1 MKKFLTVLLSLMLAI
16 TATAAIVTVSA
27 KDGRDH
33 YTAEGISE
41 YFPGNA
47 MDVYESYVNGN
58 VGEGYAC
65 RNAINLFKEA
75 KYKNSWLC
83 LGGGALTIAND
94 GTATLYQTGATAHP
108 LKNYKFGYGTFLMTF
123 QIENHADVK
132 EGGYVTGSG
141 SEVSQFWGIEF
152 SYNIDVGNN
161 YETLGSPW
169 GSPGGYQYNLA
180 FDGEK
185 CPDDIFNYT
194 GLDGQATLPDGTLV
208 ADAMAANPDGEYGRI
223 YQTGLT
229 LRRYK
234 YGGSHDYYRW
244 STTNPCNARFQNS
257 IGQEMIS
264 IVPEHY
270 REVRLEDVWDGN
282 EHSILCQYRPL
293 SKDNGDGIDAMFIE
307 VWMSG
312 LAAKEGDV
320 TEEVNGKTFV
330 KCLTVYDEM
339 PFDDVDNEGVVVDK
353 RMADGYIT
361 IWTHDET
368 SYSAGKW
375 NSKINISEFS
385 ILDSGSYADYDVN
398 QFEELSGVSI
408 LGGSKKYDG
417 NEYQFTLTKDDQTN
431 VTFYDIRG
439 NVIAEGAENAPKY
452 SDAGEYYVNV
462 KFAKPGYKPVYR
474 DATLSIA
481 KSQTRISADNR
492 YTFTY
497 DGTEHKIENATA
509 TNSKGE
515 NIGLDD
521 KIIFSPANSFTEA
534 GIYTVIITLPETKN
548 YEAQTKKVTVT
559 VQSGSSGGS
568 TGSGAFTDQEKA
580 QIDASWTGDVNTV
593 YDGSEKIVTL
603 GYLPEGAYAVYTENC
618 NVNAGTYTVTATV
631 KKDGYNDY
639 VVTTTM
645 TIAKADVEIIAE
657 ATQTYNYCNAEV
669 SAKAY
674 TTTGAAVEVPTKK
687 EVGTYTIE
695 VTVAESAN
703 YNAAT
708 KQITLIIVQ

>member
-1 MKKFLTVLLSLMLAI
+1 L
-16 TATAAIVTVSA
+16 
-27 KDGRDH
+27 
-33 YTAEGISE
+33 E
-41 YFPGNA
+41 Y
-47 MDVYESYVNGN
+47 E
-58 VGEGYAC
+58 
-65 RNAINLFKEA
+65 
-75 KYKNSWLC
+75 
-83 LGGGALTIAND
+83 
-94 GTATLYQTGATAHP
+94 
-108 LKNYKFGYGTFLMTF
+108 
-123 QIENHADVK
+123 
-132 EGGYVTGSG
+132 
-141 SEVSQFWGIEF
+141 
-152 SYNIDVGNN
+152 
-161 YETLGSPW
+161 
-169 GSPGGYQYNLA
+169 
-180 FDGEK
+180 
-185 CPDDIFNYT
+185 
-194 GLDGQATLPDGTLV
+194 
-208 ADAMAANPDGEYGRI
+208 
-223 YQTGLT
+223 
-229 LRRYK
+229 
-234 YGGSHDYYRW
+234 
-244 STTNPCNARFQNS
+244 
-257 IGQEMIS
+257 
-264 IVPEHY
+264 
-270 REVRLEDVWDGN
+270 
-282 EHSILCQYRPL
+282 
-293 SKDNGDGIDAMFIE
+293 
-307 VWMSG
+307 
-312 LAAKEGDV
+312 EGDI
-320 TEEVNGKTFV
+320 TKEVNGVTFTQ
-330 KCLTVYDEM
+330 CLTIFDPM
-339 PFDDVDNEGVVVDK
+339 PFEDIDNEGVVVDK
-353 RMADGYIT
+353 RSDDGYVVL
-361 IWTHDET
+361 WTHDAT
-368 SYSAGKW
+368 TYSAGKW

-385 ILDSGSYADYDVN
+385 MLSSGSYVDYDIN
-398 QFEELSGVSI
+398 QFEELSGVSV
-408 LGGSKKYDG
+408 LGGAKKYDG
-417 NEYQFTLTKDDQTN
+417 SEHQFTLTKDDQTN

-474 DATLSIA
+474 EATLSIA

-497 DGTEHKIENATA
+497 DGTEHKIENAAA

-521 KIIFSPANSFTEA
+521 QLIFSPANSFTEA